1 MIHRLFAAR
10 ADEQLDHIAA
20 PHILFVGR
28 DLSVCNHASIQ
39 PFFIPRKAKI
49 RLYRQSVARAIGIHK
64 RNSLNL
70 RPFTIVKRH
79 IYKRSRVQMPPT
91 LAF

>member
-1 MIHRLFAAR
+1 MVYRLFAAWT
-10 ADEQLDHIAA
+10 DEQFDHIAA
-20 PHILFVGR
+20 PHILFVGN
-28 DLSVCNHASIQ
+28 DLPVCNHTSIQ
-39 PFFIPRKAKI
+39 PFFVPRKAKV
-49 RLYRQSVARAIGIHK
+49 RLRRQSVARAIGIHK